1 MDPNVQRRFERLSAI
16 AEAAPEQEWKDP
28 PSWLPP
34 TFHALAYRNY
44 LLMFIGQ
51 ISNSLAMWM
60 DLVARPV
67 LVLAI
72 TGSAVQLGMIALVRG
87 VPMMFLG
94 PIGGLVSDRF
104 DRRTVMLFS
113 KSLSMAVNV
122 TFAAIIITGQVEL
135 WHIYAT
141 AILRSLLMAFDGPA
155 RHALLPSLVPP
166 KLLLNGI
173 ALNTGSMQIVRI
185 LSASVAGFFIAFWA
199 WTFGFE
205 DDDARSFGGVYLVTA
220 AAYVVAVGATFILKV
235 PREGRVEPTRD
246 NWLEGLANGFRF
258 AGRSPVILG
267 LLILFAVQSLFGM
280 PYLQVFVPWLALEV
294 MDLGAEGVG
303 MLLGI
308 SGIGSLA
315 GALSLASMGTRMRHR
330 GLVIISGLAVY
341 GLALAGLGLS
351 AMLPLVA
358 VLGLVVPI
366 LPAIMIII
374 VGVGQTAMMT
384 VRTAVLMEVTPNEL
398 RGRVFSLMTLDRGF
412 STLGSGAGGF
422 AIAAIGGPLALALYG
437 GLCAFGAVLVGALL
451 PSLRRVD

>member
-1 MDPNVQRRFERLSAI
+1 
-16 AEAAPEQEWKDP
+16 
-28 PSWLPP
+28 
-34 TFHALAYRNY
+34 
-44 LLMFIGQ
+44 
-51 ISNSLAMWM
+51 
-60 DLVARPV
+60 
-67 LVLAI
+67 
-72 TGSAVQLGMIALVRG
+72 
-87 VPMMFLG
+87 
-94 PIGGLVSDRF
+94 
-104 DRRTVMLFS
+104 MLFS

-205 DDDARSFGGVYLVTA
+205 DEDARSFGGVYLVTA

-315 GALSLASMGTRMRHR
+315 GALSLATFGSKLRHR
-330 GLVIISGLAVY
+330 GLIIIGGLALY
-341 GLALAGLGLS
+341 GLALSGLGLS
-351 AMLPLVA
+351 SMLPLVA
-358 VLGLVVPI
+358 VLGLAVPI

-437 GLCAFGAVLVGALL
+437 GLCAFGAILVGALL
-451 PSLRRVD
+451 PSLRHVD